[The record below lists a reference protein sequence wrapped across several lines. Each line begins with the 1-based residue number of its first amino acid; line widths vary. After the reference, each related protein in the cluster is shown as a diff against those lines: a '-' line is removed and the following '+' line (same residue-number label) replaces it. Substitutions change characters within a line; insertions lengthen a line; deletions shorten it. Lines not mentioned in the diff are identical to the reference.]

1 VLKTLKSRVLLVL
14 VASLALSHLVGLW
27 LYARKHE
34 EAASLLQD
42 ALLADRIA
50 LTARLL
56 EGAKPEERE
65 RLVARLDSPLVKIST
80 RQAAVSPAPKIEGTR
95 PHLFEHLVG
104 LFLDRPGHEGIGTAF
119 APAVGPSTG
128 QSLRAMLSATLDP
141 EPHHLPAGTLD
152 EIRTP
157 GTVTTG
163 ITLDDGAVITFTAP
177 LLTVSP
183 FSALKLW
190 APLLAILLSVI
201 VSGAWVLNRAT
212 EPLMTLAR
220 AAERLGADIHA
231 DPLPERGASE
241 VRSASRA
248 FNAMQERIKRLLEDR
263 TAFSAAMA
271 HDIGTPVT
279 RLLLRLE
286 ELPESE
292 VKPRMAS
299 DIAQMQRMIK
309 ATLGF
314 ARAEF
319 QAEPSERFDVVAL
332 VQSIAD
338 DLTDMGAPVT
348 SSGLAHLPVV
358 SKPIALRRG
367 FELDLSSGHD
377 ARTSDR
383 TGPQPAERNDQ
394 VTRDVRIETRHQIVN
409 APDRAF
415 DLSLN
420 GVETRAGVGGAG
432 KSLKRDRGLMFRQ
445 SLPDDGG
452 MLFDYDPP
460 QAISFWM
467 KNTLIPL
474 DMVFIN
480 ADGTIRSIRENT
492 VPNSLA
498 TVDSRGPVRAVS
510 SPPAPIC
517 AVGRSRAGASSSA
530 S

>member
-1 VLKTLKSRVLLVL
+1 LSQVLKTLKSRALVVL

-56 EGAKPEERE
+56 EEAKPEERE

-104 LFLDRPGHEGIGTAF
+104 LFLDRPGHEGIGTAY

-128 QSLRAMLSATLDP
+128 QSLLAMLSATLDP
-141 EPHHLPAGTLD
+141 GPHHLPAGTLD
-152 EIRTP
+152 EIRTT
-157 GTVTTG
+157 GTVITG
-163 ITLDDGAVITFTAP
+163 IALGDGGVIEFSSP

-212 EPLMTLAR
+212 EPLMTFAR
-220 AAERLGADIHA
+220 AAERLGEDIHA
-231 DPLPERGASE
+231 DPLPESGAAE

-248 FNAMQERIKRLLEDR
+248 FNAMQERIQRLLEDR
-263 TAFSAAMA
+263 TAFAAAMA

-279 RLLLRLE
+279 RLMLRLE

-292 VKPRMAS
+292 VKARIAS

-348 SSGLAHLPVV
+348 SSGVAHLPVV
-358 SKPIALRRG
+358 SKPIALRRAIANLAENAAKYG
-367 FELDLSSGHD
+367 DRATITVSKPAEAPGVFVITIDDEGPGIPTHLHEEAFRPFRRLTAGSYDDVDGTGLGLSVARSV
-377 ARTSDR
+377 ARTLGGDVALKNR
-383 TGPQPAERNDQ
+383 PTG
-394 VTRDVRIETRHQIVN
+394 
-409 APDRAF
+409 
-415 DLSLN
+415 
-420 GVETRAGVGGAG
+420 
-432 KSLKRDRGLMFRQ
+432 GLRVLLT
-445 SLPDDGG
+445 LP
-452 MLFDYDPP
+452 LR
-460 QAISFWM
+460 
-467 KNTLIPL
+467 K
-474 DMVFIN
+474 
-480 ADGTIRSIRENT
+480 
-492 VPNSLA
+492 
-498 TVDSRGPVRAVS
+498 
-510 SPPAPIC
+510 
-517 AVGRSRAGASSSA
+517 
-530 S
+530 